1 MSTRRDDAVP
11 PPPGSDPE
19 LAEGLH
25 TLRSSAPA
33 SRWLEAYPVGNG
45 VRGAMCAGLAG
56 GERLWLNDITAWSGR
71 ADADPLEDV
80 ADHGPEALEAVR
92 AAIDADDLDS
102 AEELLQR
109 MQAPWVQA
117 YLPLGWVE
125 LTVETDAAHSG
136 SQPGPG
142 RFDPVA
148 GAPSLDERGSGSEPA
163 VERARNEPVETPRV
177 YGRRLDLATGVATHH
192 YALGDVDV
200 RHRTW
205 ADLVTGAIMH
215 EVTANEPVRVHLEIG
230 SLLRPRSAPRS
241 AGGDLAT
248 EWWLPVDVAP
258 GHESPAEPIRYD
270 EEHGRH
276 GAILVQARGAS
287 EVVDGVLVGAPAT
300 THLFAI
306 ATATSPSLP
315 GDPADAR
322 DAEGHA
328 AALLRG
334 IRGSVDVH
342 ATAADLLTAHEAAHG
357 ELYARCALELPAPG
371 GVEAL
376 DTVDRVRRAQ
386 ERDDPALAALMFH
399 YGRYLLIASSQPG
412 GLPVTL
418 QGLWNAEL
426 PGPWSSAY
434 TLNINTQ
441 MAYWPAETTDL
452 AECHEPLLRFTRRL
466 SETTG
471 PAVARELYGADGWV
485 AHHNSDAWAFA
496 APVGAGHGDPAW
508 ANWSLGGVWLALHL
522 WEHYSFGG
530 DRAYLQGEAW
540 PALASAA
547 AFALSWIQTDG
558 ERAWTSPSTS
568 PENHYLDA
576 EGRERGVA
584 VSAAMDVALLREL
597 AAVCRAAAA
606 VLDVDDPWI
615 AELTTLTDALP
626 DPQVSARGDLLEW
639 DRERVEAEP
648 DHRHLSHLIGL
659 FPLAQITPD
668 ATPGLARAASES
680 IRLRGPESTGWALA
694 WRAAMQARLGDGAA
708 VHAQLRLALR
718 PAEEGSDA
726 HRGGVYLNLFSA
738 HPPYQIDGNLGL
750 TAAIAEALVQSF
762 LEPSRPVTS
771 GSGAQNL
778 RWGAESAPQRRNDAP
793 NPVDD
798 REVPS
803 VTLRLLPALPPEWP
817 DGRVRGI
824 RSRGDVSVDVEWAGG
839 ELVRARLRA
848 RARAVT
854 MSVHGPDGSIGTYEL
869 APGTT
874 RVIERGERGISW

>member
-1 MSTRRDDAVP
+1 MTLSTHRDDAAPQVL
-11 PPPGSDPE
+11 PE
-19 LAEGLH
+19 ALH
-25 TLRSSAPA
+25 VLRASTPA
-33 SRWLEAYPVGNG
+33 ARWLETYPVGNG

-56 GERLWLNDITAWSGR
+56 GDRLWLNDITAWSGH
-71 ADADPLEDV
+71 AGADPLDGV
-80 ADHGPEALEAVR
+80 ADRGPEALEAVR
-92 AAIDADDLDS
+92 AAIDADELDA

-117 YLPLGWVE
+117 YLPLGWIE
-125 LTVETDAAHSG
+125 LTVETDP
-136 SQPGPG
+136 QP
-142 RFDPVA
+142 V
-148 GAPSLDERGSGSEPA
+148 
-163 VERARNEPVETPRV
+163 VERARNERVETPRV
-177 YGRRLDLATGVATHH
+177 YERRLDLSTGVATHE
-192 YALGDVDV
+192 YAVDGVDV

-205 ADLVTGAIMH
+205 ADLVTGAVMH
-215 EVTANEPVRVHLEIG
+215 EVTASEPVRVRLEVG
-230 SLLRPRSAPRS
+230 SLLRPRSAARS

-248 EWWLPVDVAP
+248 EWQLPVDVAP
-258 GHESPAEPIRYD
+258 GHESPAEPVRYD

-287 EVVDGVLVGAPAT
+287 EVVDGALVGAPAT

-306 ATATSPSLP
+306 ATATAPSLP

-322 DAEGHA
+322 DALGHA
-328 AALLRG
+328 AALLRS
-334 IRGSVDVH
+334 IHGSLDVH
-342 ATAADLLTAHEAAHG
+342 ATAADLLAAHEAAHG
-357 ELYARCALELPAPG
+357 ELYARCALDLPVADA
-371 GVEAL
+371 VTTL
-376 DTVDRVRRAQ
+376 DTVERVDRAQ
-386 ERDDPALAALMFH
+386 EHDDPALAALMFH

-441 MAYWPAETTDL
+441 MAYWPAETTAL

-471 PAVARELYGADGWV
+471 PLVARDLYGADGWV

-522 WEHYSFGG
+522 WEHYAFGR
-530 DRAYLQGEAW
+530 DRAYLRDEAW
-540 PALASAA
+540 PVLASAG

-558 ERAWTSPSTS
+558 EHAWTSPSTS
-568 PENHYLDA
+568 PENHYLDPG
-576 EGRERGVA
+576 GRERGVA
-584 VSAAMDVALLREL
+584 VSATMDVALLREL
-597 AAVCRAAAA
+597 AAVCRAAAD
-606 VLDVDDPWI
+606 VLDADQPWI
-615 AELTTLTDALP
+615 AELSALTDALP

-648 DHRHLSHLIGL
+648 DHRHLSHLVGL

-718 PAEEGSDA
+718 PAEDAGDA
-726 HRGGVYLNLFSA
+726 HRGGVYPNLFSA
-738 HPPYQIDGNLGL
+738 HPPYQIDGNLGV

-762 LEPSRPVTS
+762 DGPAPDGDT
-771 GSGAQNL
+771 GFGAQNL
-778 RWGAESAPQRRNDAP
+778 RRGAESPPQGRESAP
-793 NPVDD
+793 NPSGAEPVH
-798 REVPS
+798 

-824 RSRGDVSVDVEWAGG
+824 RSRGDVSVDVEWADG

-848 RARAVT
+848 GARAVT

-874 RVIERGERGISW
+874 RVIERGERGTSW